1 MRQHHS
7 TNIYPNSYCLLSSRA
22 CLSYSPHNSRTR
34 GIYRCHCMD
43 IRIPFYKM
51 HIANYTHLHSITK
64 LLMDLSHYWIILT
77 PWGLANISLDTN
89 TQSSWDMSHG
99 MSYVPRILTLAY
111 SQVVSKD
118 WIQCIFFQLTE
129 RLCCI
134 LSLWPYDICY
144 CAVNYTNKD
153 FVIF

>member
-7 TNIYPNSYCLLSSRA
+7 TNTHLNSYCLLSSRA

-89 TQSSWDMSHG
+89 ATSRIDISHG
-99 MSYVPRILTLAY
+99 NVKR
-111 SQVVSKD
+111 SKD
-118 WIQCIFFQLTE
+118 SHLSFPQVAGKEWIQSIFFQPTT

-144 CAVNYTNKD
+144 CAVT
-153 FVIF
+153 IPIRIL